1 MPAALLNR
9 PQDPSVLV
17 IALGLTRESRTITPA
32 PAGGKNRRGREQGGW
47 RDLVEI
53 APMSCAVLLSVSI
66 AVMRSVIF
74 VAPSAVRFDRC
85 GGVAEPGAASPQSF
99 ASAARVQNL
108 YASACG

>member
-17 IALGLTRESRTITPA
+17 IALGLTRENRTITPA
-32 PAGGKNRRGREQGGW
+32 PVGGKTAGAGNKGVW

-85 GGVAEPGAASPQSF
+85 GGAAEPGAALPQSF
-99 ASAARVQNL
+99 ASAALVQNL